1 MNVLQRAG
9 VAPDSPRVAAPLR
22 ACVVAVLLV
31 TSSGSSAGPA
41 LASAR
46 EAAQGARE
54 PQGAKEAQGFG
65 GPQKPQ
71 PAAARSS
78 LADEDYRIG
87 AGDKLRIE
95 VYKDA
100 QLSQSVQVRPDGKIT
115 LPLIGDLPATDR
127 TPIEL
132 RDTITRQL
140 KEYMTNPSVTVIV
153 VEATAAT
160 AYVMGEVNRPGAVS
174 MQAGPLSV
182 IQALAMA
189 GGLKDFAD
197 TKNIHILRRSSASVT
212 SIPFNYKDAIR
223 GANPTYLRPGD
234 TVVVP

>member
-1 MNVLQRAG
+1 MNVRQRAG
-9 VAPDSPRVAAPLR
+9 VAPDSPHVAVPLR
-22 ACVVAVLLV
+22 VCIVALLLA
-31 TSSGSSAGPA
+31 TSSGAHAQPA
-41 LASAR
+41 LA
-46 EAAQGARE
+46 GE
-54 PQGAKEAQGFG
+54 PGGFMDAQGFG
-65 GPQKPQ
+65 SAQKQ
-71 PAAARSS
+71 PSAARSS
-78 LADEDYRIG
+78 LVDEEYRIG

-115 LPLIGDLPATDR
+115 LPLIGDVAATDR

-160 AYVMGEVNRPGAVS
+160 AYVLGEVNHPGAVS
-174 MQAGPLSV
+174 MQSGPLSV

-197 TKNIHILRRSSASVT
+197 TKNIRILRRASTSVT